1 MKPGGNAFMNFL
13 RNVNIREDKEYLRR
27 IAKHSVSFT
36 GAVARCVVRCI
47 DQRLPFHNLLLLLL
61 FLLVLMLLMLLLF
74 LVLLLLSRFESL
86 GLRGVVK
93 CLICS
98 SRR

>member
-13 RNVNIREDKEYLRR
+13 RNVNIREDKEYL
-27 IAKHSVSFT
+27 
-36 GAVARCVVRCI
+36 VRCI

-98 SRR
+98 SRREYSH